1 MNLFFTLLLT
11 SLFSASV
18 LAEQARIAV
27 ASNFILP
34 MKSLIE
40 TFEADSPYDIQASY
54 GSSGKLFAQI
64 SHGAPFDIFL
74 SADQAKPDALISK
87 GLATA
92 EHRFTYAQGK
102 LVLWSRNHY
111 SAQTASELLTGGQFV
126 KVALANPKLAPY
138 GAAAKS
144 VLVNLSLEKVT
155 RKKWVMGEN
164 ISQVYSFVA
173 YGSVDIGFV
182 AQSQLNTSKVSGQV
196 WQIPSSLYEPI
207 NQDAVLLMKSKT
219 NKAAM
224 AFWTFLHTDVAKK
237 LIQAYGYE
245 TF

>member
-1 MNLFFTLLLT
+1 MKLFLTLLLT
-11 SLFSASV
+11 LFFTASA
-18 LAEQARIAV
+18 LAEQARVAV

-40 TFEADSPYDIQASY
+40 AFEANSPYFIKASY

-64 SHGAPFDIFL
+64 SHGAPFDIFF
-74 SADQAKPDALISK
+74 SADQAKPDALISS

-102 LVLWSRNHY
+102 LLLWSNKRY
-111 SAQTASELLTGGQFV
+111 SVKTVSEVLMGGQYN
-126 KVALANPKLAPY
+126 KIALANPKLAPY

-144 VLVNLSLEKVT
+144 VLVELSLANAT

-182 AQSQLNTSKVSGQV
+182 AQSQLITSNVSGQV
-196 WQIPSSLYEPI
+196 WQIPPSLYEPI
-207 NQDAVLLMKSKT
+207 NQDAVLLMKRKT

-224 AFWTFLHTDVAKK
+224 AFWTFLHTDEAKK
-237 LIQAYGYE
+237 IIQAYGYE